1 MNEKDMVNDYL
12 AGLNASLTSYANYI
26 AQSDNEQLHQTLIQ
40 IRNQDEMRQRNMYEY
55 AKAKELLQASST
67 CESDDCTT
75 IKKPIKC
82 GITEKRKTSES
93 IRSFSLYMSINT

>member
-55 AKAKELLQASST
+55 AKQKNYY
-67 CESDDCTT
+67 
-75 IKKPIKC
+75 KPAAPANQMIVQQLKSQLSA
-82 GITEKRKTSES
+82 E
-93 IRSFSLYMSINT
+93 